1 MILDPQRVQDITR
14 NKASLITAISQ
25 LFLSELPAMIDSIEL
40 QMEQGDQKALSN
52 AVHRLK
58 SALGNF
64 ANTSYYQEISALEK
78 SALEADAQ
86 QWRANWL
93 TAKDKLDT
101 LSTELKQMA
110 GL

>member
-14 NKASLITAISQ
+14 NKAKLITALAQ
-25 LFLSELPAMIDSIEL
+25 LFLSELPDMIDSIEL
-40 QMEQGDQKALSN
+40 SFAQGDKKALSN

-64 ANTSYYQEISALEK
+64 ANSSYYQEVGALEQSALV
-78 SALEADAQ
+78 LDAA
-86 QWRANWL
+86 QWQMDWL
-93 TAKDKLDT
+93 TAKEKLDT
-101 LSTELKQMA
+101 LIIELKQMA